1 MALPQSGSVLP
12 PLRGRDCAAV
22 ATECRQV
29 SLPELFGSNLRHIR
43 KAKGLTQSVLAER
56 IEVSSDM
63 ISKMERGAAA
73 PSFDTIERLC
83 GALGVQPGAFF
94 GIGFTPGPM
103 GARGLI
109 LQRIHGTLS
118 KASEDQLARASKIL
132 QALVE

>member
-1 MALPQSGSVLP
+1 MP
-12 PLRGRDCAAV
+12 
-22 ATECRQV
+22 
-29 SLPELFGSNLRHIR
+29 LPELFGANLRHIR

-83 GALGVQPGAFF
+83 AVLEVQPTAFF
-94 GIGFTPGPM
+94 GTGAVPTTATGPM
-103 GARGLI
+103 GARGI
-109 LQRIHGTLS
+109 LVQRIHATLS
-118 KASEDQLARASKIL
+118 RASEDQLARASKIV